1 MTPLMRAVWRQLPE
15 LVSIVAEAGAEL
27 DLMNNVCS
35 TVVIV
40 CDHYASLVQHLI
52 HTIQ

>member
-1 MTPLMRAVWRQLPE
+1 MTPLMRAIWRQLPE
-15 LVSIVAEAGAEL
+15 LVSIIAEAGAEL

-40 CDHYASLVQHLI
+40 FDYHAS
-52 HTIQ
+52 